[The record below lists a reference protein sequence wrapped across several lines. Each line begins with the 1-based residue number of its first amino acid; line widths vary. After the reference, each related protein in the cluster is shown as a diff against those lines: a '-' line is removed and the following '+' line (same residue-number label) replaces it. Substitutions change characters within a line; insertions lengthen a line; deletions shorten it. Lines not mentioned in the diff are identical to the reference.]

1 MADVELI
8 DFTIP
13 VGGGHVLQLS
23 AVPGPAGR
31 DSLWLHLHTV
41 YSQYGL
47 LYQVPVRLGAGLLGV
62 SRLPVR
68 LGHDVQIFEKS
79 LAVQKIFA
87 KEVEIILTR
96 RRALDEHNREPT
108 RGSRVSTVF
117 QETLWHCLLIQIRRI
132 HIILPDPDPKYFP
145 HTSSF
150 TPPPSHLIC
159 LPSCLIPHPSSSRNL
174 TRCP

>member
-47 LYQVPVRLGAGLLGV
+47 LYQVPVRLGAGLLGISWLPGSKACE
-62 SRLPVR
+62 SRARPGR
-68 LGHDVQIFEKS
+68 FW
-79 LAVQKIFA
+79 
-87 KEVEIILTR
+87 
-96 RRALDEHNREPT
+96 NR
-108 RGSRVSTVF
+108 SR
-117 QETLWHCLLIQIRRI
+117 
-132 HIILPDPDPKYFP
+132 
-145 HTSSF
+145 
-150 TPPPSHLIC
+150 
-159 LPSCLIPHPSSSRNL
+159 
-174 TRCP
+174 